1 MTRPIG
7 TVLAAIVLSG
17 ATLLSC
23 SHKDIEC
30 PGSEMRGID
39 VRFDWAKAP
48 EASPEGMTLM
58 FYPLGS
64 YEKVWRFDI
73 AGAEGGA
80 VEIPTGTYRMI
91 AFNNDDGAVRISDTQ
106 SYENMTASARNID
119 EGVFSSTGMLYRAE
133 VEYLEVTPCGVEY
146 ITAEGSRKDCR
157 KSIVRALPDSVCT
170 VYDIRVSG
178 IKGIERVKKAY
189 ATLPGTASTLRLGTM
204 TSETH
209 DDSLYAPFGIS
220 VSDSLMNASADAFT
234 PTSPGGRYMLTLVV
248 TRTDGKSFSK
258 SFDVTG
264 QVVNSSSPKHVLI
277 EIEGLEIPEN
287 DTPGSDVGDIDVIV
301 DGWTTI
307 EIDLEYNVT
316 T

>member
-39 VRFDWAKAP
+39 VRFDWTKAP

-170 VYDIRVSG
+170 VYD
-178 IKGIERVKKAY
+178 
-189 ATLPGTASTLRLGTM
+189 TM

-209 DDSLYAPFGIS
+209 DNSLYAPFGIS

-264 QVVNSSSPKHVLI
+264 QVVNSSSPRHVLI